1 LQRHKDKSHSSWL
14 KQRELKSNLTKRRKE
29 MTKKERSN
37 ITSEEYQI
45 REILLDKIEG
55 ILGTM
60 NNLVELT
67 TTELKRILRLI
78 KTNN

>member
-14 KQRELKSNLTKRRKE
+14 NQRELKTKAHKKE
-29 MTKKERSN
+29 KTMTKKERSN

-45 REILLDKIEG
+45 REVLLDKIEV
-55 ILGTM
+55 ILGIM

-67 TTELKRILRLI
+67 TTELKIILKAI

>member
-1 LQRHKDKSHSSWL
+1 
-14 KQRELKSNLTKRRKE
+14 

-45 REILLDKIEG
+45 REVLLDKIEV
-55 ILGTM
+55 ILGIM

-67 TTELKRILRLI
+67 TTELKIILKAI